1 MNCLHCN
8 KPIEGKRNTKRY
20 CGNTCK
26 QYAYL
31 KRSFTLPSDV
41 NSVSLNNSENTT
53 SQEKNN
59 ITLKPINNHGY
70 KPQIIEQ
77 EYEYINPDIL
87 DAIQSASIFIN
98 ESSNYFTTTANNGG
112 RITPQN
118 FSAFT
123 YIVPRLRCII
133 ENLFQLSYKRKL
145 HYQTANAISKAV
157 EEMCLSDHIKQL
169 PSDFPFFED
178 LLKLHEQFKPIADYL
193 KENAEGIKFRLTKP
207 AIVRYIMILKLIRD
221 CAKREAFSKLFPEIS
236 KTKPV

>member
-8 KPIEGKRNTKRY
+8 KPIKGKRNTKRY

-31 KRSFTLPSDV
+31 KRSFTLPSDM
-41 NSVSLNNSENTT
+41 NSVSLNNSENTLT
-53 SQEKNN
+53 SKENN
-59 ITLKPINNHGY
+59 ITLKPINTHGY

-87 DAIQSASIFIN
+87 DAIQSASIFLD
-98 ESSNYFTTTANNGG
+98 ESSSYFTTTTNNGG

-123 YIVPRLRCII
+123 YIVPRIRCII

-145 HYQTANAISKAV
+145 HFQTANAMCRAL
-157 EEMCLSDHIKQL
+157 EEICLSDHIKQL

-207 AIVRYIMILKLIRD
+207 AIVRYIIILKLIRD
-221 CAKREAFSKLFPEIS
+221 CAKREAFSKLFPELS
-236 KTKPV
+236 KAKPV